1 MKRLVEKIVRALV
14 DSPEEVDVQEV
25 ERSNPKLLE
34 IRVSKKDMRKVIG
47 IKGNNIDAIR
57 RIVSVAGKGK
67 RYTVKVLVAKPSDRR
82 SIGKGKIKRLFE
94 DRNYGFI
101 EADDGRAVYFHGSSL
116 RGTGLHS
123 LSLDQPVEFEVMK
136 GPQGFKAI
144 SVMPTPQLIPVGR
157 SINSA

>member
-1 MKRLVEKIVRALV
+1 MKELVERIVQALV

-47 IKGNNIDAIR
+47 AKGENIDAVR
-57 RIVSVAGKGK
+57 RIVSVAGKGR
-67 RYTVKVLVAKPSDRR
+67 RYMVKVLPGGPSDQRK
-82 SIGKGKIKRLFE
+82 ICKGKIKRLLE

-116 RGTGLHS
+116 RGVGLHS
-123 LSLDQPVEFEVMK
+123 LSLDQPVKFEVVK
-136 GPQGFKAI
+136 GSQGFKALK
-144 SVMPTPQLIPVGR
+144 VVPTPQLVPIGK
-157 SINSA
+157 SIDSG